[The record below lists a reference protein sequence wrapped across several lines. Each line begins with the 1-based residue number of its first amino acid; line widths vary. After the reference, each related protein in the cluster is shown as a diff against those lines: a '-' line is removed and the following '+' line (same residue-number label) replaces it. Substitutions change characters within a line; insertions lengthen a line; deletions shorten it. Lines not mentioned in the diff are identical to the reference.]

1 MILFF
6 GPQGSGKGTQAEL
19 LSKKYNWPCLSV
31 GDLLRN
37 SDDPEI
43 HKCQQQGALV
53 SNDKVNEVLVK
64 AIDEHKIDDNFI
76 LDGYPRQI
84 EQAEWLIG
92 ECQKH
97 KISIDAVIV
106 FDVEKSE
113 LLKRMALRGRHDD
126 TPESIEKRL
135 SIYYQES
142 LKVLDYM
149 EQNNVKVCH
158 VDGLGAV
165 EDIHDRVISVVKECK
180 LA

>member
-31 GDLLRN
+31 GDLLRSSN
-37 SDDPEI
+37 DPEI
-43 HKCQQQGALV
+43 HDCQQRGVLV
-53 SNDKVNEVLVK
+53 SNDKVNEVLTS
-64 AIDEHKIDDNFI
+64 AIQEHKADDNFI
-76 LDGYPRQI
+76 LDGYPRQV
-84 EQAEWLIG
+84 EQAQWLTE
-92 ECQKH
+92 ECKKLQ
-97 KISIDAVIV
+97 IAIDAVIV
-106 FDVEKSE
+106 FDVEKEE

-142 LKVLDYM
+142 MKVLDYM

-158 VDGLGAV
+158 VDGLGLV
-165 EDIHDRVISVVKECK
+165 EDIHDRVLNVIKECK